1 MKAAAIPVPAE
12 AKAALRPNRSLIPLS
27 PATPRL
33 IETNARPSMLLAA
46 AWTTREAST
55 TGKIGHAAK
64 ARALAPIATSAK
76 AATTR
81 TERAESTSAPNGIW
95 PTRLT
100 RPLTVRTRPMSTCV
114 HFWVVRNTAT
124 NGPKPVWISATKKT
138 NQSRLRRLRAET
150 GRRRSSFELRCNEN
164 PPSSP
169 ASAIDGAVPGC
180 MRPHRQGLGAEEFV
194 CGGGVAGASE
204 DEPGGPAGE
213 AGGAAGE
220 AGGAAGEGGGAFARP
235 NWFALLEDW

>member
-1 MKAAAIPVPAE
+1 MTAAAIPVPAE
-12 AKAALRPNRSLIPLS
+12 AKAALRPSRSLIPLS

-46 AWTTREAST
+46 AWITREAST

-76 AATTR
+76 AATAR
-81 TERAESTSAPNGIW
+81 TERAASTSAPNGIW

-138 NQSRLRRLRAET
+138 NQSRLRRLLVET
-150 GRRRSSFELRCNEN
+150 GRRRYSFELRCNEN

-194 CGGGVAGASE
+194 CGGVAGASE
-204 DEPGGPAGE
+204 DEPGGR
-213 AGGAAGE
+213 
-220 AGGAAGEGGGAFARP
+220 AGEGGGAFARP
-235 NWFALLEDW
+235 MMTTGSPSLKTGAFRN